1 MASERIGCLFCRYS
15 NAIVEDNH
23 GELHTLCSCQE
34 SPHFL
39 HPVDLAFGRCGREER
54 DEVDED
60 EAD

>member
-1 MASERIGCLFCRYS
+1 MASERIGCLFCKHS

-34 SPHFL
+34 SENFL
-39 HPVDLAFGRCGREER
+39 QLIDVAFGQCDCEEREEYN
-54 DEVDED
+54 

>member
-39 HPVDLAFGRCGREER
+39 SPVDLAFGRCDCEER
-54 DEVDED
+54 DEE
-60 EAD
+60 